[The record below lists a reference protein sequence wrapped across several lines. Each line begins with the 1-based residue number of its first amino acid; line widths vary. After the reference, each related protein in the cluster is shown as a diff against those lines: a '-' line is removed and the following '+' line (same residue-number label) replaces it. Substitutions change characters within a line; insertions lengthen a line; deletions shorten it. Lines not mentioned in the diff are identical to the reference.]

1 MSQTIGS
8 RLDPWVESYAARTSA
23 CTVSEI
29 RSLFAGASRPEVVS
43 LAGGMPFV
51 SALPMEQMADTVRR
65 LILEKGAVA
74 LQYGSGQG
82 EPVLR
87 EQITEVMAEVGIK
100 AHPDDVVVTMGSQMA
115 LDLMVRVFCDPGDV
129 VLVEAPS
136 YVGALGV
143 FRAYEAEVVHVA
155 MDEQGLNPVA
165 LQEAIDAVRAQ
176 GKTIK
181 LIYTIP
187 SYHNPGGISQGPDR
201 RHDVLEV
208 AKKNHILLL
217 EDDPYGLLGFDGEV
231 PRAIRA
237 DDADNVVYLGSFSKT
252 IASGLRVGWA
262 LAPHAIR
269 EKLVIA
275 AESAILCPSNFAQMT
290 VSSYLETQ
298 PWRDNI
304 KVFRE
309 LYRERRDALLDS
321 MKVLMPD
328 GTTWTTPNGGFYS
341 WLTLPEGVDAKAML
355 PRAVTALVAYVPGT
369 GFYVNGEGRREMRL
383 SYCYPTPERIKE
395 GVGRLAG
402 VIRAELE
409 LLETFG
415 PDAMPHTPMPSFGAN
430 TPAPDLA

>member
-1 MSQTIGS
+1 
-8 RLDPWVESYAARTSA
+8 
-23 CTVSEI
+23 
-29 RSLFAGASRPEVVS
+29 
-43 LAGGMPFV
+43 
-51 SALPMEQMADTVRR
+51 
-65 LILEKGAVA
+65 
-74 LQYGSGQG
+74 
-82 EPVLR
+82 
-87 EQITEVMAEVGIK
+87 
-100 AHPDDVVVTMGSQMA
+100 
-115 LDLMVRVFCDPGDV
+115 
-129 VLVEAPS
+129 
-136 YVGALGV
+136 
-143 FRAYEAEVVHVA
+143 

-165 LQEAIDAVRAQ
+165 LQETIDAVRAQ

-201 RHDVLEV
+201 RRDVLEV
-208 AKKNHILLL
+208 AKRNHILLL

-237 DDADNVVYLGSFSKT
+237 DDAENVVYLGSFSKT

-309 LYRERRDALLDS
+309 LYRERRDALIDS
-321 MKVLMPD
+321 MRVLMPD
-328 GTTWTTPNGGFYS
+328 GTTWTTPSGGFYS

-369 GFYVNGEGRREMRL
+369 GFYVNGEGRGEMRL

-415 PDAMPHTPMPSFGAN
+415 PDAMPHTPMPTFGAN
-430 TPAPDLA
+430 TPSPDMR

>member
-1 MSQTIGS
+1 
-8 RLDPWVESYAARTSA
+8 
-23 CTVSEI
+23 
-29 RSLFAGASRPEVVS
+29 
-43 LAGGMPFV
+43 
-51 SALPMEQMADTVRR
+51 
-65 LILEKGAVA
+65 
-74 LQYGSGQG
+74 
-82 EPVLR
+82 
-87 EQITEVMAEVGIK
+87 
-100 AHPDDVVVTMGSQMA
+100 
-115 LDLMVRVFCDPGDV
+115 
-129 VLVEAPS
+129 
-136 YVGALGV
+136 
-143 FRAYEAEVVHVA
+143 
-155 MDEQGLNPVA
+155 
-165 LQEAIDAVRAQ
+165 
-176 GKTIK
+176 
-181 LIYTIP
+181 
-187 SYHNPGGISQGPDR
+187 
-201 RHDVLEV
+201 
-208 AKKNHILLL
+208 
-217 EDDPYGLLGFDGEV
+217 V